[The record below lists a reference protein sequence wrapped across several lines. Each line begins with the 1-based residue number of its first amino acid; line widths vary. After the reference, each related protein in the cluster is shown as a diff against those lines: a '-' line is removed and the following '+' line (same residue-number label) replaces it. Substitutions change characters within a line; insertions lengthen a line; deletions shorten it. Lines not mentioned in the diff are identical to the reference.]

1 MANSSLA
8 DRIRGILRY
17 NIFRSAIDFGIGHNL
32 VDLNNGLFYRRHMYT
47 LAVAIPGLIGDI
59 LTICFPVGFIWYAL
73 RVRARI

>member
-1 MANSSLA
+1 LLVGSAA
-8 DRIRGILRY
+8 FFATTF
-17 NIFRSAIDFGIGHNL
+17 FRSAIDFGIGHNL

-73 RVRARI
+73 RVRVRT